1 MVFEIENGNQS
12 HMEILENNK
21 NLLSLKEAAQLS
33 GYSADYLGQ
42 LIRAGKIAG
51 KQVYC
56 NVQWMTTAEA
66 VMDYKNKGKISSQG
80 ESLKS
85 GWRKLSMELSTVSL
99 FFKTF
104 KSALPIFMLIILCSV
119 LLVSFISNMY
129 LNSISEKTNQNQNQ
143 KAEISF

>member
-1 MVFEIENGNQS
+1 
-12 HMEILENNK
+12 MEILEKNK
-21 NLLSLKEAAQLS
+21 NLLSLKEAALLS

-56 NVQWMTTAEA
+56 NVQWMTTSEA
-66 VMDYKNKGKISSQG
+66 VMDYKNKGKNVDSGASF
-80 ESLKS
+80 KS
-85 GWRKLSMELSTVSL
+85 GWRKLAMEFDIVKL

-104 KSALPIFMLIILCSV
+104 RSAFPLFALILVCSI

-129 LNSISEKTNQNQNQ
+129 FKNINEKNYQSQNQ
-143 KAEISF
+143 KAEIKF

>member
-1 MVFEIENGNQS
+1 
-12 HMEILENNK
+12 MEILENNK
-21 NLLSLKEAAQLS
+21 NFLSLKEAAQLS

-66 VMDYKNKGKISSQG
+66 VLEYKNKGKNTDTSSAI
-80 ESLKS
+80 KAN
-85 GWRKLSMELSTVSL
+85 WRKLGMEIDTVRL

-104 KSALPIFMLIILCSV
+104 GTAFPIFVLIILCSV
-119 LLVSFISNMY
+119 MLVTFLSVMY
-129 LNSISEKTNQNQNQ
+129 FNNINQKTNQNQDL
-143 KAEISF
+143 KVEMKF